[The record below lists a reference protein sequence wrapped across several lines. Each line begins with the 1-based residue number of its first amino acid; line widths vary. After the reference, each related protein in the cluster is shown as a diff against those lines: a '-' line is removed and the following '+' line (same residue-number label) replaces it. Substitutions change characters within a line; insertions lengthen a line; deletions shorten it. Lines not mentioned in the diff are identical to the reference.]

1 MEGAP
6 KVFPPKF
13 AESMRLAAE
22 DMLQEVMQS
31 VNDAPDGDWISGS
44 EEQVRDRFAV
54 FREQAYQA
62 ALQARIDAAEAAFP
76 PPQTV
81 QTDPVTQQPV
91 TKRKRNKG
99 KQRTSRLTIN
109 GRVHLRRRWW
119 HAAGDGS
126 ECPADGFLAPPT
138 EGVSR
143 GVREMA
149 CRENKDA
156 SGFAAAADNLARTAQ
171 VKMSTEQ
178 LRQVV
183 EAEGLRVKAAQ
194 ESGALPPAFRAEDCQ
209 VPGET
214 TTRMYAGIDGV
225 MVPTITD
232 AEKQQRRKKVL
243 EKRRQR
249 GRKCKPLPP
258 RKKGTNNAWKEFKT
272 VTFYN
277 QDQSRRHLRL
287 SRCRRPQTGVLV
299 RREAQQLG
307 LSRADEKV
315 AIVDGASWI
324 SQMLEGVQHAL
335 QLDAVGL
342 DFYHL
347 SENVHKTRRAV
358 FGEDAAG
365 TQWADA
371 LMHTFK
377 HEGYEAAW
385 DSLCQWRPPL
395 RGGKRKAAD
404 RLINYV
410 VDRREMINYP
420 EFMKKQWDIG
430 SGPTESR
437 CKIATRRLNPPAPAG
452 TPPPPKPPPP

>member
-1 MEGAP
+1 
-6 KVFPPKF
+6 
-13 AESMRLAAE
+13 
-22 DMLQEVMQS
+22 
-31 VNDAPDGDWISGS
+31 
-44 EEQVRDRFAV
+44 
-54 FREQAYQA
+54 
-62 ALQARIDAAEAAFP
+62 
-76 PPQTV
+76 
-81 QTDPVTQQPV
+81 V

-109 GRVHLRRRWW
+109 GRVSLCRRWW

-126 ECPADGFLAPPT
+126 ECPADGFLSPPT

-143 GVREMA
+143 GVRELA

-156 SGFAAAADNLARTAQ
+156 SSFEAASDNLARTAQ
-171 VKMSTEQ
+171 VKMSAEQ

-183 EAEGLRVKAAQ
+183 EAEGLRVITAQ
-194 ESGALPPAFRAEDCQ
+194 DTGALPPAFQAEDCQ

-214 TTRMYAGIDGV
+214 KTRMYAGVDGV
-225 MVPTITD
+225 MVPTITE
-232 AEKQQRRKKVL
+232 AEKQKRRQKVN
-243 EKRRQR
+243 EKRRKR

-272 VTFYN
+272 VTFYS
-277 QDQSRRHLRL
+277 QDQSCRHVRL
-287 SRCRRPQTGVLV
+287 SKCRRPQTGALV
-299 RREAQQLG
+299 RRVAQQLG
-307 LSRADEKV
+307 LSRADDKV

-324 SQMLEGVQHAL
+324 SQMLEGQQHAL

-347 SENVHKTRRAV
+347 SENVHKARRAV
-358 FGEDAAG
+358 FGQDDEAG

-385 DSLCQWRPPL
+385 ESLCAWRQTL
-395 RGGKRKAAD
+395 RGRKRKAAD
-404 RLINYV
+404 WLINYV

-420 EFMKKQWDIG
+420 DFVKKQWDIG

-437 CKIATRRLNPPAPAG
+437 CKIATRRLKHRSARWNLTTAEATAALTTLDHSG
-452 TPPPPKPPPP
+452 QWQQYWKLPKAA